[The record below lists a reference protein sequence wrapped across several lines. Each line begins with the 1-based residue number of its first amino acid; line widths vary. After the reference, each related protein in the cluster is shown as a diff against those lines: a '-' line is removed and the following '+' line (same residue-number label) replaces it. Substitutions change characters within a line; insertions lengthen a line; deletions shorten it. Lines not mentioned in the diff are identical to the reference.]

1 MKVVTAN
8 RLLDGEVVWLG
19 AEGNWVGDLSRAK
32 ILETKE
38 DVAAAMAAAQQ
49 SIADR
54 EVVEAYEVDVVLED
68 GCLTPKRLRERIRAA
83 GPTILPD
90 LGKQTRA
97 ATA

>member
-19 AEGNWVGDLSRAK
+19 AENNWVGELTRAK
-32 ILETKE
+32 ALETKE
-38 DVAAAMAAAQQ
+38 DVAAAMATAQQ

-54 EVVEAYEVDVVLED
+54 EVVEAYEVDVVSED
-68 GCLTPKRLRERIRAA
+68 GCLTPKRLRERIRAG
-83 GPTILPD
+83 GPTILPVS
-90 LGKQTRA
+90 GKQTRA

>member
-19 AEGNWVGDLSRAK
+19 AEETWVGDLSRANV
-32 ILETKE
+32 LETK
-38 DVAAAMAAAQQ
+38 DDLAAAMAAAQR

-54 EVVEAYEVDVVLED
+54 EVVEAYEVDVLLED

-83 GPTILPD
+83 GPTILPEF
-90 LGKQTRA
+90 GKQTRA

>member
-19 AEGNWVGDLSRAK
+19 ADKNWVGDLSRAQ
-32 ILETKE
+32 ILETK
-38 DVAAAMAAAQQ
+38 DDLAAAMVTAGQA
-49 SIADR
+49 IADR
-54 EVVEAYEVDVVLED
+54 QVVEAYDVDVVLED
-68 GCLTPKRLRERIRAA
+68 GRLTPKRLRERIRAA

-90 LGKQTRA
+90 LGKQARA

>member
-19 AEGNWVGDLSRAK
+19 AEGNWVGNLSGANV
-32 ILETKE
+32 LETKE
-38 DVAAAMAAAQQ
+38 DVTAAMAAAQQ

-68 GCLTPKRLRERIRAA
+68 GCLTPKRLRERIRAG

-90 LGKQTRA
+90 LGKLTRA

>member
-19 AEGNWVGDLSRAK
+19 ADENWVGDLARAK
-32 ILETKE
+32 LLETKE
-38 DVAAAMAAAQQ
+38 DVAAAMATAQQ

-54 EVVEAYEVDVVLED
+54 EVVEAYDVDVVSEE
-68 GCLTPKRLRERIRAA
+68 GRITPKRLRERIRAA